1 MAHSPYFKFETP
13 LDGGGGGGI
22 DHKLDVKTVEECR
35 ILQTLLI
42 K

>member
-1 MAHSPYFKFETP
+1 MMAHSPYFKFETP
-13 LDGGGGGGI
+13 RDGGGGI
-22 DHKLDVKTVEECR
+22 YHKLDVKTVEECR